1 MHTNRVATG
10 STLTPSVEP
19 YKTRAF
25 TRTFCLKIRFDHWLH
40 LAGYSLIQKNINK
53 ELVLG
58 ALEDLLLDAK
68 TAFDSAHG
76 QGATGAP
83 ARTPE
88 KVDIAGL
95 TVLDL
100 NAADFNVRLTAIRST
115 FMNSSSGKQAS
126 DNGTTKEQMSDR
138 SLGDVTRFS
147 SDQQRS
153 FTKSISDMRTA
164 MARQPG
170 QVEMNAIYGYAVGT
184 AFQRLAL
191 KQAYEFHQQQKQLKA
206 DTYLFNQIS
215 ALISYD
221 DAEDMDFESLLA
233 RLDPPSKKGKDKDDF
248 EEVDR

>member
-1 MHTNRVATG
+1 MHTNLVATG

-19 YKTRAF
+19 YKTRAL
-25 TRTFCLKIRFDHWLH
+25 TRTFCLKIRFDQWLH

-76 QGATGAP
+76 QGARGAP
-83 ARTPE
+83 TRTPE

-170 QVEMNAIYGYAVGT
+170 QVEMNTLYGYAVGT
-184 AFQRLAL
+184 AFRGVAL
-191 KQAYEFHQQQKQLKA
+191 KMAYEFHQKQKQLKFE
-206 DTYLFNQIS
+206 TQLYNQIS
-215 ALISYD
+215 SRIEYDDLDDVDFNDLISK
-221 DAEDMDFESLLA
+221 FS
-233 RLDPPSKKGKDKDDF
+233 PSPRGGGQDEF
-248 EEVDR
+248 EEIEK